1 MISIGLT
8 GNVGSGKSTVA
19 AIWEKERGALLID
32 ADSIGRSVVRPGSR
46 CLAALTE
53 RFGEGILLPDSSL
66 DRRKMAGIAFSDKK
80 NREALNSIVHPELI
94 REINDKLRDARS
106 RDAKAVVVDAALIF
120 EFGLNH
126 CVDVVVAVDAPRE
139 TKIERMLAKGK
150 MDRETLERMLEVQ
163 ISPQELKA
171 RAGHVLDNSADQ
183 ESLKK
188 SALELFDRL
197 VREENK
203 EAQ

>member
-19 AIWEKERGALLID
+19 AIWEKERGSLLID

-53 RFGEGILLPDSSL
+53 RFGEEILLPDGSL
-66 DRRKMAGIAFSDKK
+66 DRKKMAGIAFADKE

-94 REINDKLRDARS
+94 REINNRLRDARS

-150 MDRETLERMLEVQ
+150 MGREALERMLEVQ
-163 ISPQELKA
+163 ISPKELKA
-171 RAGHVLDNSADQ
+171 RADHFLDNSADQ
-183 ESLKK
+183 QSLKK
-188 SALELFDRL
+188 NALELFDRL
-197 VREENK
+197 VCEEKK